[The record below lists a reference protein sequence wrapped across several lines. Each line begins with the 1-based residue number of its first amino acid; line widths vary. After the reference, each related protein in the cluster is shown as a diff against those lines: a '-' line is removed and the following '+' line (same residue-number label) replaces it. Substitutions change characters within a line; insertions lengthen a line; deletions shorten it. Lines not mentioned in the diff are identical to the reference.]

1 MKPILSHA
9 YEFLSS
15 RRRFLET
22 AASLGLFDAGS
33 RLGAQAPSVPEA
45 AAAPIRASR
54 EAAKLVQVQV
64 MIGNGVDY
72 EFLRMFEDFGDLNIR
87 VSSSPAA
94 YRNLM
99 PDPAAQSGR
108 GAVPGGVGSRRRET
122 DVIVL
127 YDQIYDMP
135 VESQQNVMRYV
146 EAGKGIVVLH
156 NALTDYQRWPF
167 WYRDVV
173 GGAYL
178 IRDTGMPKVFE
189 GLHERGPADEA
200 LPDNPS
206 SSPDKMIAPGVWNF
220 QEYTIKPVGNHPVLT
235 GVQSFTVRDEK
246 YKNTWRSDKIT
257 PVLETDDPAS
267 DRVIGW
273 IGPHPKARVFA
284 LILGHSADA
293 HAHPMY
299 RRIVHNAILW
309 AGGRLG

>member
-1 MKPILSHA
+1 
-9 YEFLSS
+9 
-15 RRRFLET
+15 
-22 AASLGLFDAGS
+22 
-33 RLGAQAPSVPEA
+33 
-45 AAAPIRASR
+45 
-54 EAAKLVQVQV
+54 
-64 MIGNGVDY
+64 
-72 EFLRMFEDFGDLNIR
+72 
-87 VSSSPAA
+87 
-94 YRNLM
+94 M
-99 PDPAAQSGR
+99 PQ
-108 GAVPGGVGSRRRET
+108 
-122 DVIVL
+122 
-127 YDQIYDMP
+127 
-135 VESQQNVMRYV
+135 ESQQNVVWYV

-156 NALTDYQRWPF
+156 HALTDYQRWPF

-173 GGAYL
+173 GGISL

-206 SSPDKMIAPGVWNF
+206 SSPDKMIAPGVWDF
-220 QEYTIKPVGNHPVLT
+220 QEYTIKPVENHPVLA

-246 YKNTWRSDKIT
+246 YKNTLRSDKIT

-284 LILGHSADA
+284 IILGHSADA

-309 AGGRLG
+309 ADGRLGSLRAGMRSTPGGPFRKVPHCWELLRTKATRRLDRTYLSRINDSQSEVRKITNGASLLS